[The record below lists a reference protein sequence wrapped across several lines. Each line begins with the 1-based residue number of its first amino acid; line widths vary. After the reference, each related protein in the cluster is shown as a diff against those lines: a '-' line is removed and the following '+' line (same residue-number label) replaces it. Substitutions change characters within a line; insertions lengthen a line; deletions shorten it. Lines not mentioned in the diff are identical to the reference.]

1 MFFKTD
7 PYDLEINIIYYSV
20 TQKYKSYNLFKL
32 LDSNKLDIKLSRDG
46 IIYLVTNEFLFYKE
60 IIFIVKQLY
69 QEN

>member
-1 MFFKTD
+1 MILESCLHFFK
-7 PYDLEINIIYYSV
+7 LN
-20 TQKYKSYNLFKL
+20 
-32 LDSNKLDIKLSRDG
+32 NKLDIKLSRDG